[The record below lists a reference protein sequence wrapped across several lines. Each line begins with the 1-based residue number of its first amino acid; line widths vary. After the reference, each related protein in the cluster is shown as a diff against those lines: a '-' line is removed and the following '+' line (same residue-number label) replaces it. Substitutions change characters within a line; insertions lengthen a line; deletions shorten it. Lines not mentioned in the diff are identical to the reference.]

1 LPEGTHAVALGADD
15 EAGLHTVERRLLEL
29 QVPHKA
35 VREPDEPWC
44 GALMAIGV
52 VPMVPTK
59 QLRKATRRLQ
69 LLK

>member
-1 LPEGTHAVALGADD
+1 MVDT
-15 EAGLHTVERRLLEL
+15 EAELHDVERRLTELE
-29 QVPHKA
+29 VPHTA
-35 VREPDEPWC
+35 IREPDEPWR

-59 QLRKATRRLQ
+59 QLRKATRRLC